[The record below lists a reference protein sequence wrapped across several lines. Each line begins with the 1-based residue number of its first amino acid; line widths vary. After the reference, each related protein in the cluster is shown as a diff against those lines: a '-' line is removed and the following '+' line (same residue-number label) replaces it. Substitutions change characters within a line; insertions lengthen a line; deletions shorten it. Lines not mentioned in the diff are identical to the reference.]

1 MLHYNFTRMFK
12 ARGVERPYSL
22 MIKAGIG
29 SDLATRMKKN
39 QVRILRMETLEKVC
53 LLLHCTPNDVME
65 WTPDG
70 NETEEKDQP
79 LNRLRRTQNKVIDI
93 TRSLN
98 SLPLEKLEEIG
109 KYIEGQ
115 VNGGGES
122 D

>member
-1 MLHYNFTRMFK
+1 MLYYNFTRMFK

-22 MIKAGIG
+22 MMKAGIG

-65 WTPDG
+65 WIPDG
-70 NETEEKDQP
+70 NETGEQDQP
-79 LNRLRRTQNKVIDI
+79 LNTLRRTQNKVIDI

-98 SLPLEKLEEIG
+98 SLPLNKLEEIA
-109 KYIEGQ
+109 KYIDGQ
-115 VNGGGES
+115 VNGE
-122 D
+122 

>member
-1 MLHYNFTRMFK
+1 MLYYNFTRMFK

-22 MIKAGIG
+22 LTNAGIG

-39 QVRILRMETLEKVC
+39 KVHLLRMETLEKVC

-65 WTPDG
+65 WVPDG
-70 NETEEKDQP
+70 NETGEKDQP

-98 SLPLEKLEEIG
+98 SLSLEKLEEIG
-109 KYIEGQ
+109 KFIDKQ
-115 VNGGGES
+115 VNGE